1 MQTPIGMDKVT
12 IEDYYR
18 MTTMNK
24 NMIWMKLTHL
34 LRGFSLNLRGP
45 LFVHLPVI
53 QILNSLSKCS
63 HKRKQY
69 ISLMYIRYV
78 SAANNTLSY
87 THVSSY
93 VV

>member
-1 MQTPIGMDKVT
+1 MDKVT